1 MANEVLKGTIGRKTY
16 GGPAGRA
23 GGPAVTRG

>member
-16 GGPAGRA
+16 GGAAGPAGR
-23 GGPAVTRG
+23 PTVTRG